1 MSARTWLVRAAGAL
15 HVACGIAL
23 LFVGARAL
31 LDLDAPP
38 RLDPTG
44 AWLDDGWARTAR
56 GALLAVTGLAA
67 LGLVRVATGR
77 RLLALGLL
85 VLSSLGLGIAA
96 GSLDLVVMWA
106 GLALATTTAPL
117 AIVVG
122 DERRNASRHALAAL
136 LLGGLA
142 AGILAAAFLA
152 LAALAGSTHLVDV
165 GFLVTRHADAAP
177 LALTAV
183 RAAVVAAAILAAWAP
198 FHLAAP
204 ELWGE
209 GSAPLAGWLAVVWP
223 WAGWTV
229 VVRLTTGL
237 VPALEEWS
245 LDAAAAAS
253 LFLVLGALVPALA
266 ALAEK
271 RAGRLVALLAIGTLS
286 ELLLAVRADHTDG
299 GAVAAGLL
307 GYGLAWVVTAA
318 ALAGVRAPAAARP
331 GDARRSDELDAL
343 AGLSLR
349 RPRAALAL
357 AIAALL
363 WAGIP
368 GSFSLAVRGTL
379 WQGAEAP
386 TSLVLFVVAGGG
398 FLRVLAAARL
408 VRVLYF
414 RAPAGETPVRDAAT
428 PEKAI
433 ALPAPLTIGLAP
445 RWGLL
450 FAAALG
456 LEFALG
462 LGAPGLAR
470 WIADVATAVSAG

>member
-1 MSARTWLVRAAGAL
+1 MRKHLAVLSGAAGAF
-15 HVACGIAL
+15 HVALGLVL
-23 LFVGARAL
+23 LLVGARAL
-31 LDLDAPP
+31 LDLGAPP
-38 RLDPTG
+38 RLDPGGT
-44 AWLDDGWARTAR
+44 WLDDGWARAAR
-56 GALLAVTGLAA
+56 GALIVVTGLATLGLVRVPTVRRLAA
-67 LGLVRVATGR
+67 LGL
-77 RLLALGLL
+77 LLVSALGL
-85 VLSSLGLGIAA
+85 GLAA
-96 GSLDLVVMWA
+96 GALDLVVLWS
-106 GLALATTTAPL
+106 GIALATTTAPL

-142 AGILAAAFLA
+142 VGILAAAFLA
-152 LAALAGSTHLVDV
+152 LAALAGSSHIVDV
-165 GFLVTRHADAAP
+165 GFLVTRHTDAAP

-209 GSAPLAGWLAVVWP
+209 GSAPLAGWLAIVWP

-229 VVRLTTGL
+229 VVRLTNGL

-245 LDAAAAAS
+245 LDAAASAS

-266 ALAEK
+266 ALAER
-271 RAGRLVALLAIGTLS
+271 RAGRLLALLSIGTLS
-286 ELLLAVRADHTDG
+286 ELLLAVRADRTDG

-318 ALAGVRAPAAARP
+318 ALAGVRASAASAAREGSP
-331 GDARRSDELDAL
+331 PPDHLDAL
-343 AGLSLR
+343 AGYSHR

-357 AIAALL
+357 ALAALL
-363 WAGIP
+363 WAGLP
-368 GSFSLAVRGTL
+368 GTFSLAVRGTL
-379 WQGAEAP
+379 WQGADAP
-386 TSLVLFVVAGGG
+386 ASLILFVVAGGG
-398 FLRVLAAARL
+398 FLRVLAVARL

-414 RAPAGETPVRDAAT
+414 RGPLAERTRDTEVSPA
-428 PEKAI
+428 
-433 ALPAPLTIGLAP
+433 ALPSPLSIGLAP

-456 LEFALG
+456 LEFGLG
-462 LGAPGLAR
+462 LWAPELAG

>member
-1 MSARTWLVRAAGAL
+1 MLSGAAGAF
-15 HVACGIAL
+15 HVALGAVL
-23 LFVGARAL
+23 LLVGARAL
-31 LDLDAPP
+31 LDLGAPP
-38 RLDPTG
+38 RLDPGGT
-44 AWLDDGWARTAR
+44 WLDDGWARAAR
-56 GALLAVTGLAA
+56 GALLVVTGLATLGLVRVPTVRRLAA
-67 LGLVRVATGR
+67 LGL
-77 RLLALGLL
+77 LLVSALGL
-85 VLSSLGLGIAA
+85 GLAA
-96 GSLDLVVMWA
+96 GALDLVVLWS
-106 GLALATTTAPL
+106 GVALATTTAPL

-122 DERRNASRHALAAL
+122 DERQNASRHALAAL

-142 AGILAAAFLA
+142 VGILAAAFLA
-152 LAALAGSTHLVDV
+152 LAALAGSSHIVDI

-209 GSAPLAGWLAVVWP
+209 GSAPLAGWLAIVWP

-245 LDAAAAAS
+245 LDAAASAS

-266 ALAEK
+266 ALAER
-271 RAGRLVALLAIGTLS
+271 RAGRLLALLSIGTLS
-286 ELLLAVRADHTDG
+286 ELLLAVRADRTDG

-318 ALAGVRAPAAARP
+318 ALAGVRAAAAGRP
-331 GDARRSDELDAL
+331 AHPPPDDLDAL
-343 AGLSLR
+343 AGFSHR

-357 AIAALL
+357 ALAALL
-363 WAGIP
+363 WAGLP
-368 GSFSLAVRGTL
+368 GTFSLAVRGTL
-379 WQGAEAP
+379 WTGADAP
-386 TSLVLFVVAGGG
+386 ASLILFVVAGGG
-398 FLRVLAAARL
+398 FLRVLAVARL
-408 VRVLYF
+408 VRILYF
-414 RAPAGETPVRDAAT
+414 RGPVAEMARDTEASPA
-428 PEKAI
+428 
-433 ALPAPLTIGLAP
+433 ALPSPLSIGIAP

-456 LEFALG
+456 LEFGLG
-462 LGAPGLAR
+462 LWAPELAR